1 MSNILIPTKSPEDW
15 KAFLSEPDKQWK
27 SGYSARALAYCWEEA
42 NGFPASVQFVFSKA
56 GAPFYDLEPL
66 LILPEH
72 KVPLPG
78 GQRPSQNDIWVLAK
92 SKNEMVSIAVEGKVS
107 EHFGPTLQ
115 EWMEQD
121 SPGKRKRL
129 EFLKNELCLNET
141 IPKTIRYQLLHRTA
155 SAIIEARR
163 FNAAHAVMM
172 VHSFSQTHEWFD
184 DYSKFLGLFNLR
196 GAPNLI
202 SSMSM
207 SNLEL
212 HFAWIQGEERYL
224 SI

>member
-15 KAFLSEPDKQWK
+15 KALLAEPDKQWK
-27 SGYSARALAYCWEEA
+27 PGYSARALTYCWEEA
-42 NGFPASVQFVFSKA
+42 NGFPASVHSVFSEA
-56 GAPFYDLEPL
+56 GVPFNDLEPL
-66 LILPEH
+66 LIIPEH

-92 SKNEMVSIAVEGKVS
+92 SKNELVSIAVEGKVS

-121 SPGKRKRL
+121 SPGKRERL
-129 EFLKNELCLNET
+129 EFLKNELCLNVA

-155 SAIIEARR
+155 SAIIEAKR

-184 DYSKFLGLFNLR
+184 DYKKFLNLFNLS
-196 GAPNLI
+196 GAPNII

-212 HFAWIQGEERYL
+212 HFVWIQGEERYL